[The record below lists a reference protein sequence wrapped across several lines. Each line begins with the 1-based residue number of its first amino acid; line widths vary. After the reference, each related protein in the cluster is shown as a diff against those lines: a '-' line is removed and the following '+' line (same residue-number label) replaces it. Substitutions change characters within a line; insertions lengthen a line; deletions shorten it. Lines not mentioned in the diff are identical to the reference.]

1 MAYRSRDEKEQDE
14 KDEKRLQK
22 MGLEELKAELDTRMK
37 DSLIEEIKELPE
49 RIDRHLSQAAWDIIC
64 AAMGVKKD
72 TWHDSK
78 WEIESSSKGTALAV
92 ALGEHALQQVQ
103 MAIPGFVEGL
113 VVGDPK
119 LRGVKAAYKR
129 SYKEHL
135 AELLNQKVW
144 EVAHKQA
151 EERFVEIME
160 KITGDSVDEPES
172 EVSDES
178 EDDAA

>member
-37 DSLIEEIKELPE
+37 ASLIEAIEELPE
-49 RIDRHLSQAAWDIIC
+49 RIDRHLDQAAWDILC
-64 AAMGVKKD
+64 TAMGVKKD
-72 TWHDSK
+72 SWHDSK

-92 ALGEHALQQVQ
+92 ALGEHAMKQVQ
-103 MAIPGFVEGL
+103 LAIPGFLEGL

-119 LRGVKAAYKR
+119 VKGLKTAYER
-129 SYKEHL
+129 SYKGHL

-144 EVAHKQA
+144 EVAHKNA
-151 EERFVEIME
+151 EKRFVEIME
-160 KITGDSVDEPES
+160 KIGGETVEVEDEE
-172 EVSDES
+172 E
-178 EDDAA
+178 DAA

>member
-37 DSLIEEIKELPE
+37 ASLIEAIEELPE
-49 RIDRHLSQAAWDIIC
+49 RIDQHLNQAAWDIIC
-64 AAMGVKKD
+64 TAMGVKKD

-78 WEIESSSKGTALAV
+78 WEIESGSKGTALAV
-92 ALGEHALQQVQ
+92 ALGEHALKQVQ
-103 MAIPGFVEGL
+103 LAIPGFLEGL

-119 LRGVKAAYKR
+119 VKGLKTAYER
-129 SYKEHL
+129 SYKERL

-144 EVAHKQA
+144 EVAHKNA
-151 EERFVEIME
+151 EKRFVEIME
-160 KITGDSVDEPES
+160 KISGEPVDP
-172 EVSDES
+172 VDDEDE
-178 EDDAA
+178 EDVA